1 MRAQRKK
8 EDAHDGVQAVHQGG
22 GGEEGRGGESVCVSA
37 VYLQT
42 VFWFEL
48 TTVQKELL
56 NRC

>member
-22 GGEEGRGGESVCVSA
+22 GGEEGRGGESVCSA

-56 NRC
+56 NR